1 MGTWG
6 RRTDPVPAAP
16 ARVRAAGC
24 PHRASTLPPPQGTP
38 SSACPGLGPP
48 GGHIGRAETA
58 PTPTRQ
64 PRRTAWPRC
73 RARGWLSG
81 PLGTSPGPCSTPAAW
96 APASACRRPLAACP
110 PVLLACPEPTACVGS
125 GLAWVPGSW
134 GAAGGCPPGAAL
146 AEGAGGSRSAQ
157 LGAEGP
163 GPTPPRALLPLEPP
177 VRQLTQPRPPPAQG
191 TRQGTARARP
201 SCLET
206 GSYRPR
212 RRLPFW
218 VPGAGAAVRGC
229 DGRPGASAWQ
239 PRAPVSTAPPPH
251 LWLSPHKWARRT
263 GSRVQPTPA
272 PPVPGGPWAPPVERR
287 GLGAEAVPEEASG
300 PLLAG
305 GARAAAALCPQP
317 CLSGRLPP
325 HASPARPVP
334 FISVLPDHPVVWEQR
349 NLPSPTTNF
358 FSLKAL
364 SGSGV
369 KQSLSGFQRGAEGE
383 AARNEAFGGGR

>member
-1 MGTWG
+1 MRGRVCGCGKCADGNVKTATVTGTWG

-38 SSACPGLGPP
+38 SSARPGLGPP
-48 GGHIGRAETA
+48 GGHIGRAQTA

-163 GPTPPRALLPLEPP
+163 GPTPPQVPCQPTA
-177 VRQLTQPRPPPAQG
+177 VLTG
-191 TRQGTARARP
+191 
-201 SCLET
+201 
-206 GSYRPR
+206 
-212 RRLPFW
+212 
-218 VPGAGAAVRGC
+218 GAG
-229 DGRPGASAWQ
+229 P
-239 PRAPVSTAPPPH
+239 
-251 LWLSPHKWARRT
+251 
-263 GSRVQPTPA
+263 
-272 PPVPGGPWAPPVERR
+272 
-287 GLGAEAVPEEASG
+287 
-300 PLLAG
+300 
-305 GARAAAALCPQP
+305 GARAGSRPPRRGQGCPPAA
-317 CLSGRLPP
+317 RL
-325 HASPARPVP
+325 
-334 FISVLPDHPVVWEQR
+334 
-349 NLPSPTTNF
+349 LPS
-358 FSLKAL
+358 
-364 SGSGV
+364 
-369 KQSLSGFQRGAEGE
+369 GAQ
-383 AARNEAFGGGR
+383 